1 MAANTARPL
10 APREPFLVIRTVS
23 TAVLKYQINSTGFS
37 KPEGVIVS
45 SQAAL
50 RGVAVRE
57 EPETTG
63 VTISLIE

>member
-1 MAANTARPL
+1 MAPNTARPL

-23 TAVLKYQINSTGFS
+23 TAVLKYQVDSTGFS

-45 SQAAL
+45 SQAAPS
-50 RGVAVRE
+50 GVAVRE

-63 VTISLIE
+63 VTVFFIE